1 MDFFQDKCTRTVF
14 SNRFPLQL
22 ILSVLLAV
30 FCGEKSG
37 FCLGWTDEVIQ
48 HLPDASFV
56 SVETDKN
63 GTRIRHC
70 PYRDAQGHISHEQ
83 LIYVLGTSAEN
94 TWVDA
99 AQKEA
104 DRKVLMMLYEQ
115 YKKEAMKTG
124 LQEPLNINAAPLTR
138 LVLLPGIGPVLAV
151 KIVRYREKNGSF
163 AHAEDLVKVEGIGQG
178 TFNAI
183 RFYIRTE

>member
-1 MDFFQDKCTRTVF
+1 MDCFQHKCFRSLLQVTTVA
-14 SNRFPLQL
+14 
-22 ILSVLLAV
+22 LLLL
-30 FCGEKSG
+30 FCEEKSG
-37 FCLGWTDEVIQ
+37 FCLGWTEEVIR
-48 HLPDASFV
+48 HLPDTSFA

-63 GTRIRHC
+63 GNRIRHC

-83 LIYVLGTSAEN
+83 LIYVIGIFAEES
-94 TWVDA
+94 WLDP

-104 DRKVLMMLYEQ
+104 DRKVLMMHYEG
-115 YKKEAMKTG
+115 YKQEAMKTG
-124 LQEPLNINAAPLTR
+124 LQEPLNINTAPLTR

-151 KIVRYREKNGSF
+151 KIVKHREENGPF
-163 AHAEDLVKVEGIGQG
+163 GNAEDIVKVGGIGQG